1 MQKKS
6 SDSLGDRMKLFEQQE
21 AGRIAFR
28 QLPLMARLDGR
39 AFHSFCRG
47 LKRPFDSRFSD
58 LMLETTKFLVDETQA
73 KIGYV
78 QSDEISLCWIL
89 ENHEQ
94 EFLFNGKFQ
103 KLTSI
108 LAASATAFFNKR
120 LSVNIPEKSHLL
132 PVFDC
137 RVWNVPT
144 LKEAYHAILW
154 RQQDATKNAISMAA
168 HTYFSHKSLQ
178 GQDGPTMQ
186 ERLWAE
192 KGINFNDYPPFFKRG
207 VFVKRRKVMKPLDPE
222 QLARMPEEHRIAWS
236 VPGTMVERTVIEP
249 MDIWLSKEE
258 DPLSI
263 LFGDGLPQGFYQGHQ
278 AAPGAT

>member
-1 MQKKS
+1 MQNKS
-6 SDSLGDRMKLFEQQE
+6 GDSLGDRMKLFEQQE
-21 AGRIAFR
+21 AGRTAFR

-39 AFHSFCRG
+39 TFHSFCRG
-47 LKRPFDSRFSD
+47 LDKPYDKRFSH
-58 LMLETTKFLVDETQA
+58 LMIETAKHLVDETQA

-78 QSDEISLCWIL
+78 QSDEISLCWML
-89 ENHEQ
+89 ENYEQ

-108 LAASATAFFNKR
+108 LAATATAFFNR
-120 LSVNIPEKSHLL
+120 GLLSVIPEKSHLL

-178 GQDGPTMQ
+178 GMHGGQMQ

-207 VFVKRRKVMKPLDPE
+207 VFVKRHKVEKMLSDEELARIPE
-222 QLARMPEEHRIAWS
+222 QHRPAGP
-236 VPGTMVERTVIEP
+236 VMRTVIEA
-249 MDIWLSKEE
+249 MDIWLSRE
-258 DPLSI
+258 DDPMAV
-263 LFGDGLPQGFYQGHQ
+263 LFGDAMPKKYSLEPPESID
-278 AAPGAT
+278 AAD

>member
-47 LKRPFDSRFSD
+47 LQRPFDKRFSD

-73 KIGYV
+73 KVGYV

-120 LSVNIPEKSHLL
+120 LSVILPEKSQML

-144 LKEAYHAILW
+144 IKEAYHAILW

-168 HTYFSHKSLQ
+168 QTYFSHKSLQ

-186 ERLWAE
+186 ERLFSE
-192 KGINFNDYPPFFKRG
+192 KGINFNDYPAFFKRG
-207 VFVKRRKVMKPLDPE
+207 VFVKRHKVLKDLSPDEMARIPE
-222 QLARMPEEHRIAWS
+222 AHRPTEP
-236 VPGTMVERTVIEP
+236 VVRTVISTF
-249 MDIWLSKEE
+249 DCWLSKEE
-258 DPLSI
+258 DPVSV
-263 LFGDGLPQGFYQGHQ
+263 LFGEGLPRVTPE
-278 AAPGAT
+278 ASA